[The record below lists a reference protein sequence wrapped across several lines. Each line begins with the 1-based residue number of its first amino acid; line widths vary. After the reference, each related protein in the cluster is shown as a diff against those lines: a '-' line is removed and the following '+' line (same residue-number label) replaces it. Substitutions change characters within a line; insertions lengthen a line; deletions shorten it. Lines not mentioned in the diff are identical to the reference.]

1 MKALP
6 SDWNRIGILRNDCS
20 PIEEQQ
26 TGNPLDSIALAR
38 PASTKE
44 SELEICDRRRDTMP
58 RVQAFFQP
66 SSPSYCCEIAASPN
80 PLSPPPP
87 GRDSLGCL
95 STISR
100 MRTRGRR
107 LIEAGAAPLNE
118 ISRDSSSKRNA
129 DTYLYLESRYHCTE
143 KF

>member
-44 SELEICDRRRDTMP
+44 SGLEICDRRRDTMP
-58 RVQAFFQP
+58 P
-66 SSPSYCCEIAASPN
+66 CASLFPTEKPP
-80 PLSPPPP
+80 PLS
-87 GRDSLGCL
+87 SYIVAKL
-95 STISR
+95 
-100 MRTRGRR
+100 
-107 LIEAGAAPLNE
+107 PLP
-118 ISRDSSSKRNA
+118 R
-129 DTYLYLESRYHCTE
+129 E
-143 KF
+143 KIHSVAFQRFRE